1 MENVY
6 VAKKGKKNERE
17 KGKGY
22 SIVFIVLHVIL
33 LSRKDREREK
43 KIYPGS
49 SRWGERDII
58 ISNGYGFVCLQA
70 GPSPYSGFLGS
81 PSQLIYL
88 MRIYV

>member
-1 MENVY
+1 MENVRSQE
-6 VAKKGKKNERE
+6 GEKNERE

-33 LSRKDREREK
+33 LSRKEREK

-49 SRWGERDII
+49 IDGERDII
-58 ISNGYGFVCLQA
+58 ISDGYGFMCLQA
-70 GPSPYSGFLGS
+70 GPSPYSGFLGT